1 MEDLYPIQRWL
12 FLGRCHHDLT
22 RASVRPGGYS
32 ERAITGPQYSQSAL
46 RLDMPER
53 YKRWAADTAHGH
65 KILAFLGIS
74 GLLLLGLAG
83 LAILVG
89 RLF

>member
-1 MEDLYPIQRWL
+1 MISIGLL
-12 FLGRCHHDLT
+12 
-22 RASVRPGGYS
+22 SVVGAFS
-32 ERAITGPQYSQSAL
+32 ERTVSGPQYSQSAVYM
-46 RLDMPER
+46 DIEER
-53 YKRWAADTAHGH
+53 FKLWGADISRGFN
-65 KILAFLGIS
+65 LMAFLGIS